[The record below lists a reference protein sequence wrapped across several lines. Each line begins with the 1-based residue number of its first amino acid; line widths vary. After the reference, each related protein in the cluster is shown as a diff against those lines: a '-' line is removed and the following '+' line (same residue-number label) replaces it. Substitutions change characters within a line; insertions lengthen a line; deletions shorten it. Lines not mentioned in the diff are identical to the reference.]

1 MESGMR
7 TTLILSSVLTAS
19 LTLAACG
26 DNSAPAADAT
36 PKAPPPP
43 ALTEAEKVAV
53 LAALP
58 APYNAGDLENG
69 RRAFARCR
77 SCHTITPGGP
87 NMAGPNLYGVF
98 GRQAGA
104 LDKYSYSHALRT
116 AGFTWDAEKLD
127 HWLENPKTF
136 LPGNKMTFAGLRDAT
151 DRRDVIAFLKVE
163 TGYTPGET
171 AKAAAVATAPAS

>member
-1 MESGMR
+1 MR
-7 TTLILSSVLTAS
+7 THLMLSAVLTAS
-19 LTLAACG
+19 LALAACG
-26 DNSAPAADAT
+26 DNAAPAADAT

-43 ALTEAEKVAV
+43 VRTEAEKVAM

-87 NMAGPNLYGVF
+87 NMTGPNLYGVF
-98 GRQAGA
+98 GRAAGA
-104 LDKYSYSHALRT
+104 DAKFSYSHAMRT
-116 AGFTWDAEKLD
+116 AGFTWDADKLD
-127 HWLENPKTF
+127 HWLQNPRTF
-136 LPGNKMTFAGLRDAT
+136 LPGNKMTFPGLPDAK

-163 TGYTPGET
+163 TGYQPP
-171 AKAAAVATAPAS
+171 ATPAS